1 MKTKFMMLLAA
12 MLLSASAFAQS
23 DNNEPLKGD
32 VNGDG
37 KVDVADINEII
48 KIMKEAGGT
57 AGETVYK
64 WYLGTVQPTAVD
76 NPSTWRISNSD
87 AGFNVT
93 VTLPEGTSWF
103 AYPDTWTYSAIEE
116 SSGDEFEF
124 NAFVPAATKTSIPG
138 YILLKMGL
146 GAEDTIRIT
155 FSK

>member
-1 MKTKFMMLLAA
+1 MMLLAA

-93 VTLPEGTSWF
+93 VTLPAGFTWF
-103 AYPDTWTYSAIEE
+103 AYPDTWSYTAKDSDNDDFA
-116 SSGDEFEF
+116 F

-138 YILLKMGL
+138 YILLKSPNMGS
-146 GAEDTIRIT
+146 AENITIT